1 MLSRRTIA
9 GALLG
14 ASLTSLTRRAA
25 AVGVDAEPPPRLITA
40 DTYTA
45 MPEVLRR
52 KNAASEWSAVNKAGQ
67 PPVDSFIEGLV
78 AEADGTL
85 YCVDIPFGRLFRI
98 APDRTWT
105 QLAEWDG
112 EPNGMTRHPDGPF
125 FIADYKQGLLTF
137 DPATGK
143 IATFLGRRDSERFK
157 GLNDLTFAL
166 NGDLYFT
173 DQGQTG
179 LQDPTGRVYRLRLDG
194 RLDTILATGVSPN
207 GLVLHPNEQ
216 VLFVSMTRDNA
227 VWRVPLFPDGSTG
240 KVGRFVSFHGVSGP
254 DSLTID
260 AEGTLLVPHASLGSV
275 FAVDPDGE
283 IVARIRA
290 PRGKTVTNAKLGGTD
305 RKMLFFTESSTG
317 TILTAP
323 WSVPARRQYADK
335 A

>member
-1 MLSRRTIA
+1 MLSRRMIV
-9 GALLG
+9 GAFLG
-14 ASLTSLTRRAA
+14 APLASRVRE
-25 AVGVDAEPPPRLITA
+25 AEATGRDDGAPPRLVTA
-40 DTYTA
+40 EVYTA
-45 MPEVLRR
+45 MPDALRR
-52 KNAASEWSAVNKAGQ
+52 RNTASEWSAVNKAGQ

-78 AEADGTL
+78 ADPDGTL

-112 EPNGMTRHPDGPF
+112 EPNGMTRHPDGRF

-137 DPATGK
+137 DPATGR

-179 LQDPTGRVYRLRLDG
+179 LQDPTGRVYRLRADG

-207 GLVLHPNEQ
+207 GLVLHPDEH

-227 VWRVPLFPDGSTG
+227 VWRVPLFPDGNTG

-290 PRGKTVTNAKLGGTD
+290 PKGKTVTNAKLGGPD
-305 RKMLFFTESSTG
+305 RKTLYFTESSTG

-323 WSVPARRQYADK
+323 WGVAGRRQYADK

>member
-1 MLSRRTIA
+1 M

-14 ASLTSLTRRAA
+14 VSLAPLTPCGEAA
-25 AVGVDAEPPPRLITA
+25 GLDAEAPLRLMTA
-40 DTYTA
+40 DVYTA
-45 MPEVLRR
+45 MPEALRR
-52 KNAASEWSAVNKAGQ
+52 TDTASEWSTVNKVGQ
-67 PPVDSFIEGLV
+67 PPVDSFLEGLF
-78 AEADGTL
+78 ADADGTL

-112 EPNGMTRHPDGPF
+112 EPNGMTRHPDGRF

-137 DPATGK
+137 DPVTGK

-179 LQDPTGRVYRLRLDG
+179 LQDPTGRVYRLRADG

-207 GLVLHPNEQ
+207 GLVLHPNEH

-260 AEGTLLVPHASLGSV
+260 SEGTLWYRTPRS
-275 FAVDPDGE
+275 
-283 IVARIRA
+283 A
-290 PRGKTVTNAKLGGTD
+290 PC
-305 RKMLFFTESSTG
+305 SQS
-317 TILTAP
+317 ILTGR
-323 WSVPARRQYADK
+323 SSPASALRGARP
-335 A
+335 